1 MSIENDSTSTGE
13 NMISDLQM
21 DTLVT
26 AELKNSPDSEQRIK
40 KIINTAKQEASMR
53 AFLTHL
59 LIQIWV
65 PILSLGSIFFV
76 MFNRNRKTKK

>member
-1 MSIENDSTSTGE
+1 MSIENDKASTGE
-13 NMISDLQM
+13 NMISDLKM

-40 KIINTAKQEASMR
+40 KIITTAKQEAGMR
-53 AFLTHL
+53 ALLTHL